1 MTEDDKNLNENRG
14 VEEMETKT
22 ESDTTKKKDFEE
34 VPIEDLPQKPT
45 LAQEREEE
53 FAFVRRKTDRSSWK
67 GKTVHIP
74 QVDTPVDLGKE
85 EKQNLPLVEL
95 TDEQKAIF
103 SYFMPVK
110 GMEDQLC
117 KALTVASSH
126 LKNKETA
133 SRGNLVIKGGQGSG
147 KTTLATSMIKVLQ
160 QETGVLDGK
169 IGKIHAEALNQKN
182 VGGLLDKV
190 AGGCLIIEQAGD
202 MEKRPCRSY
211 PDCWTQMRVVF
222 SLYSKTHPRASR
234 DYLRRMK
241 HLPKNSVNRS
251 QFRFLQ

>member
-1 MTEDDKNLNENRG
+1 MNR
-14 VEEMETKT
+14 KR
-22 ESDTTKKKDFEE
+22 F
-34 VPIEDLPQKPT
+34 
-45 LAQEREEE
+45 
-53 FAFVRRKTDRSSWK
+53 
-67 GKTVHIP
+67 
-74 QVDTPVDLGKE
+74 
-85 EKQNLPLVEL
+85 
-95 TDEQKAIF
+95 F

-202 MEKRPCRSY
+202 MEKK
-211 PDCWTQMRVVF
+211 DRVGVI
-222 SLYSKTHPRASR
+222 RIAG
-234 DYLRRMK
+234 RR
-241 HLPKNSVNRS
+241 
-251 QFRFLQ
+251 

>member
-1 MTEDDKNLNENRG
+1 MSTCGILYCFFFPGKE
-14 VEEMETKT
+14 
-22 ESDTTKKKDFEE
+22 
-34 VPIEDLPQKPT
+34 
-45 LAQEREEE
+45 
-53 FAFVRRKTDRSSWK
+53 
-67 GKTVHIP
+67 KTVHIP

-85 EKQNLPLVEL
+85 EKQNIPLVEL

-182 VGGLLDKV
+182 VGGS
-190 AGGCLIIEQAGD
+190 AG
-202 MEKRPCRSY
+202 
-211 PDCWTQMRVVF
+211 
-222 SLYSKTHPRASR
+222 
-234 DYLRRMK
+234 
-241 HLPKNSVNRS
+241 
-251 QFRFLQ
+251 

>member
-1 MTEDDKNLNENRG
+1 
-14 VEEMETKT
+14 
-22 ESDTTKKKDFEE
+22 
-34 VPIEDLPQKPT
+34 
-45 LAQEREEE
+45 
-53 FAFVRRKTDRSSWK
+53 
-67 GKTVHIP
+67 
-74 QVDTPVDLGKE
+74 
-85 EKQNLPLVEL
+85 
-95 TDEQKAIF
+95 
-103 SYFMPVK
+103 MPVK

-202 MEKRPCRSY
+202 MEKKTVSELSGLLDADESGLFVILEDTSKGIKRLFAQNE
-211 PDCWTQMRVVF
+211 TFAKKF
-222 SLYSKTHPRASR
+222 SEQISVPIFTMMSWSR
-234 DYLRRMK
+234 LHALIPENLDTKLTTWRFWHCITGSAIFRDWIRRQ
-241 HLPKNSVNRS
+241 P
-251 QFRFLQ
+251 